1 MKNFHVLEHFLPPG
15 SVEMVEGMLKRY
27 PVNLRISKTRASK
40 LGDFRPLPQ
49 QQFHIISINHD
60 LNPFA
65 FLITLVHEVAHLTTW
80 NQHKNGVSPHGSE
93 WKQHFKMLMMPYLEK
108 GIFPQG
114 VKLELDRYMQNPA
127 ASSCSSP
134 GLTKALKV
142 FDKGDSLLLDDVPA
156 ASIFKI
162 KDNEK
167 LLFKK
172 GDKAR
177 SRYLCLELRTN
188 RKYWVSGIS
197 EVLVQPNVES

>member
-15 SVEMVEGMLKRY
+15 SVEMVESMLKCF

-40 LGDFRPLPQ
+40 LGDFRPLPS

-65 FLITLVHEVAHLTTW
+65 FLITLVHEVAHRNTW
-80 NQHKNGVSPHGSE
+80 NEHLDKVSPHGSE
-93 WKQHFKMLMMPYLEK
+93 WKQHFRSLMIPYIEK

-114 VKLELDRYMQNPA
+114 VNMELGRYMQNPA

-142 FDKGDSLLLDDVPA
+142 FDKGDSLLLDDVPTG
-156 ASIFKI
+156 SIFII
-162 KDNEK
+162 KDNVK
-167 LLFKK
+167 LMFKK

-177 SRYLCLELRTN
+177 SRYLCLEMRTN
-188 RKYWVSGIS
+188 RKYWVSGLA
-197 EVLVQPNVES
+197 EVIVQPKKDS